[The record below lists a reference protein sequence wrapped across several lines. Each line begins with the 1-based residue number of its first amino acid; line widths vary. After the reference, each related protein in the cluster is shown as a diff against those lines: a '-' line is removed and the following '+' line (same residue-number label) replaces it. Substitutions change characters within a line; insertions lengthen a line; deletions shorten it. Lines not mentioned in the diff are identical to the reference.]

1 MSRSKVYIAISSS
14 TDCVSAAIYKMLIDL
29 KLFSSV
35 ANIFE
40 GNDHDIEKLVLDEI
54 TLSSNYGRPIN
65 FEDVFNSLLMVFEAE
80 HFNLVLWKIY

>member
-1 MSRSKVYIAISSS
+1 
-14 TDCVSAAIYKMLIDL
+14 MLIDL

-40 GNDHDIEKLVLDEI
+40 GNDHHIEKLVLDEI
-54 TLSSNYGRPIN
+54 TLSSNYGKPVN
-65 FEDVFNSLLMVFEAE
+65 FEDVNSLLMIFEAE